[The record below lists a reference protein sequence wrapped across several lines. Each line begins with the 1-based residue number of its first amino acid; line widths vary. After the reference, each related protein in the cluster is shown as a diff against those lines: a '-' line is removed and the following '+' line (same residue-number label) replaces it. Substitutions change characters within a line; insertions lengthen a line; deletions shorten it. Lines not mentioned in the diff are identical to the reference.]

1 MHRIDADG
9 NILGQFTDGN
19 PAIGQRATQVDAAYL
34 NSVQE
39 ELSYVIEQAGI
50 VLDKEDTTQLRQALV
65 ALITGLIG
73 GGGGGGGG
81 GGDVPSTRTITGSG
95 LVTGGGDLAA
105 DRVLSVAAASAAE
118 ALAMV
123 LTNKALTPASLTDL
137 FGLTTGAGTFVAR
150 VGPLILMKASGTAL
164 DGTSVIVT
172 LPDTFPNACLGA
184 WANGGR
190 AANDEQ
196 DNGPWVNGVGLST
209 VSVYSGI
216 NTSTAFQVFAI
227 GY

>member
-9 NILGQFTDGN
+9 NISGQFTDGN

-34 NSVQE
+34 NALQE
-39 ELSYVIEQAGI
+39 ELAYVIEQAGI

-65 ALITGLIG
+65 LLITAMG

-81 GGDVPSTRTITGSG
+81 VPPTRTITGGG
-95 LVTGGGDLAA
+95 LITGGGDLAA
-105 DRVLSVAAASAAE
+105 DRVLSLAAASPAE
-118 ALAMV
+118 ALAML
-123 LTNKALTPASLTDL
+123 LTTKALTPASLTDL

-150 VGPLILMKASGTAL
+150 MGPLILMKASGTAL

-196 DNGPWVNGVGLST
+196 DNGPWVNGFGLST